1 MTKQTFFKGLL
12 MAVIATAVTYF
23 STPPID
29 YLMMAIAA
37 VSTVLVYAGK
47 NIFVFLRSD
56 SPAWRLTLVNYLSGI
71 FVAVGTGIVDG
82 MASFLIAGA
91 VDWSVL
97 WKLVLSVT
105 LTYLATTLY
114 TKPNPLA
121 KKK

>member
-29 YLMMAIAA
+29 YMMMAIAA
-37 VSTVLVYAGK
+37 VSTILVYAGK

-56 SPAWRLTLVNYLSGI
+56 SPAWRLTLVNYLSGV

-82 MASFLIAGA
+82 VASFLIAGA
-91 VDWSVL
+91 VDWSAL